1 MKSILLTTT
10 ALVAFAGAAV
20 ADGHAGISFSGN
32 TEFGYNDNEPSAA
45 ALANPNFN
53 DDEQGFYWNTDVD
66 VTMSAALDNGL
77 TASTSF
83 EIDIVGD
90 PMNSMALAS
99 DEWVASLESE
109 NAGLFIGDTA
119 FAAETLWVSAGDM
132 ESDNFSEQD
141 GENVIRGDVSVAGVD
156 ASISYVITDAAQAYV
171 ADSHTGAEDVDQLS
185 LGLAGEFGM
194 FSVAVAYQDAADA
207 GFGAAAIAANGDFY
221 ADEVFGISAG
231 VAVAGADITV
241 AYASNETLDE
251 NSTGIKVAYPFG
263 PVTAT
268 AYYVSEDDAAG
279 EDNYGVKVAYSAGA
293 VAVTADYQDDQ
304 GTEKWSLDGSFD
316 VGNGMTVYAGVENQ
330 NEADEDYYVAAS
342 YDLGGGAEVLVSY
355 AEDDDG
361 DREDEVGAN
370 DYQAGTTVEVSF
382 SF

>member
-156 ASISYVITDAAQAYV
+156 ASISYVITDAAQVYV
-171 ADSHTGAEDVDQLS
+171 ADNHTGAEDVDQLS